1 MISRLRYI
9 IPVLLILVSMQLPAQ
24 TSDPVGQ
31 VAQIRGQADA
41 IREDQSVDSLGANDS
56 IFRKDVLIT
65 GSASWL
71 EIGLNDGSTFTLAEN
86 TRVEVSEFAGGDEPE
101 GFLSLIR
108 GRLRNTLSTTFS
120 RRSDSYRVETKEGVM
135 GVQGTEFDVLAEA
148 VQTRVYVYSGIV
160 SVTHRD
166 PAFPGTRLL
175 YPGQMVTIRENEPV
189 PEPTNFLDPNASD
202 LGSGGRQD
210 IVSGGRQIDDPF
222 AVTPGIPDFNDEGST
237 VPPIPN
243 PPRR

>member
-1 MISRLRYI
+1 MIS
-9 IPVLLILVSMQLPAQ
+9 
-24 TSDPVGQ
+24 VGQ
-31 VAQIRGQADA
+31 VSGLRGQADA
-41 IREDQSVDSLGANDS
+41 IREDQSTDSLSANDD
-56 IFRKDVLIT
+56 IFRKDVLMT

-71 EIGLNDGSTFTLAEN
+71 EIALGDGSTFTLAEN
-86 TRVEVSEFAGGDEPE
+86 TRVEVAEFAGGEEPE

-120 RRSDSYRVETKEGVM
+120 RRRDSYKVETKEGVM

-189 PEPTNFLDPNASD
+189 PLPRNFLDPNASN
-202 LGSGGRQD
+202 LGSGGLQD
-210 IVSGGRQIDDPF
+210 IVSGRAAGRRPVHRDPGF
-222 AVTPGIPDFNDEGST
+222 PGNQ
-237 VPPIPN
+237 
-243 PPRR
+243 

>member
-1 MISRLRYI
+1 M
-9 IPVLLILVSMQLPAQ
+9 VAMLITSTQVFAQPAD
-24 TSDPVGQ
+24 SVGQ
-31 VAQIRGQADA
+31 VSNLRGQADA
-41 IREDQSVDSLGANDS
+41 IREDQSTDALSANDDV
-56 IFRKDVLIT
+56 FRKDVLIT

-71 EIGLNDGSTFTLAEN
+71 EIALDDGSTFTLAEN
-86 TRVEVSEFAGGDEPE
+86 TRVEVAEFAGGEEPE

-120 RRSDSYRVETKEGVM
+120 RRRDSYKVETKEGVM

-175 YPGQMVTIRENEPV
+175 YPGQMVVIRENEPV
-189 PEPTNFLDPNASD
+189 PEPSNFLDPNSSN
-202 LGSGGRQD
+202 LGSGGLQD

-222 AVTPGIPDFNDEGST
+222 LVTPGTPEINSDGST

-243 PPRR
+243 PPRRQ